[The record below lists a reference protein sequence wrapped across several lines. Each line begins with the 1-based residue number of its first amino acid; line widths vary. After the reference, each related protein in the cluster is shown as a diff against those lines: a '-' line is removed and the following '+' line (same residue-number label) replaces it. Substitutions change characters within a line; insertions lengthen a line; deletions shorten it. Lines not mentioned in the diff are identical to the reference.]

1 MKGLVTETSVLDPEE
16 GIRFRGYSLPE
27 CQKLLPAAEGGTE
40 PLPEATFWLL
50 CTGDVP
56 TKAQV
61 KIVFTHISCLK
72 VCSNFWK
79 TPYVLSLYI
88 IPIFPV
94 SPRHCL
100 RSGRTVLTFPHM
112 WSTCLTTSL
121 PTCTLWHSSRRPS
134 LHSTVRASL
143 PRDTARVYTRP
154 STGRSVS

>member
-61 KIVFTHISCLK
+61 KTDYIHRLAQLKLLESMFKFPEDTIPSKFSC
-72 VCSNFWK
+72 
-79 TPYVLSLYI
+79 
-88 IPIFPV
+88 
-94 SPRHCL
+94 
-100 RSGRTVLTFPHM
+100 
-112 WSTCLTTSL
+112 
-121 PTCTLWHSSRRPS
+121 
-134 LHSTVRASL
+134 
-143 PRDTARVYTRP
+143 
-154 STGRSVS
+154 